1 MRQMPDDAHWIAL
14 ARASVTATV
23 RGGATPPPAPD
34 SPPARGVFVTIE
46 RRGVVLGCRGT
57 LTPRS
62 ATLDREI
69 IAAACAAAAH
79 DPRYK
84 PLRPADLDDFQV
96 TVTLIERL
104 EPLTDLVTLR
114 PGDGLVLTAGSRT
127 GIVLPWEGRDPKT
140 RLDWAYRK
148 AGVVRGASVRLQRL
162 IAPRYRG

>member
-1 MRQMPDDAHWIAL
+1 M
-14 ARASVTATV
+14 
-23 RGGATPPPAPD
+23 
-34 SPPARGVFVTIE
+34 
-46 RRGVVLGCRGT
+46 
-57 LTPRS
+57 
-62 ATLDREI
+62 
-69 IAAACAAAAH
+69 
-79 DPRYK
+79 
-84 PLRPADLDDFQV
+84 

-104 EPLTDLVTLR
+104 EPLTDLATLR